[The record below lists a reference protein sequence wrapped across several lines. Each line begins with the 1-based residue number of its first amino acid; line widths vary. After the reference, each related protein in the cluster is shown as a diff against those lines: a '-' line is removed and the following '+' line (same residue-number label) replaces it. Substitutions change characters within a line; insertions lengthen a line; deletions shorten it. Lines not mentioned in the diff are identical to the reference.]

1 MVTVFDRYL
10 AFLAQNSDR
19 TRTVQ
24 EQRITVVFRLYAM
37 HVCARAIYIYIVY
50 TVHVLVMHQ
59 FFVSSVI
66 FSRYDTCMTVKFCA
80 NVTFATRPLNVT
92 SRKIRNLYSNRIN
105 LFIFNLIKTT
115 TKS

>member
-37 HVCARAIYIYIVY
+37 HVCARAIYIYSLY
-50 TVHVLVMHQ
+50 RAR
-59 FFVSSVI
+59 VSYASI
-66 FSRYDTCMTVKFCA
+66 FCVNC
-80 NVTFATRPLNVT
+80 NIFAL
-92 SRKIRNLYSNRIN
+92 
-105 LFIFNLIKTT
+105 
-115 TKS
+115 